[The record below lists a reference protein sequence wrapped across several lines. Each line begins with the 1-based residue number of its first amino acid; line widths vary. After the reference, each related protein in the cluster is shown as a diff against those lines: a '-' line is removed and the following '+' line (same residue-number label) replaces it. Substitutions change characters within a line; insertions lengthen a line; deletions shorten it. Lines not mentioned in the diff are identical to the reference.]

1 MSYASKKYTFGKSV
15 PRSKEA
21 LAAEKE
27 KHDADMKR
35 YQDNAAFL
43 AKVAEG
49 EYASLKAQA
58 EEAKYSKRYP
68 FQACTFAY
76 ISSQFQP
83 QLTTLSWK

>member
-1 MSYASKKYTFGKSV
+1 MSYSTPSKSSKKMG
-15 PRSKEA
+15 PRIAKL
-21 LAAEKE
+21 LAEHRAE
-27 KHDADMKR
+27 KHDDDMER
-35 YQDNAAFL
+35 YQANAAFL

-76 ISSQFQP
+76 IFSQFQP
-83 QLTTLSWK
+83 HQTSSWA

>member
-1 MSYASKKYTFGKSV
+1 MSHTIASKPSKKMY
-15 PRSKEA
+15 PRIAKILSEHR
-21 LAAEKE
+21 AEK
-27 KHDADMKR
+27 HAADMER
-35 YQDNAAFL
+35 YQANAAFL

-83 QLTTLSWK
+83 HQTFSWA